1 MSVVETGIVGREVQ
15 LAEVDRFLGA
25 SARGF
30 AVLVLEGDAGIGK
43 TTVWRE
49 ARRRAQE
56 RGARVLWC
64 RPAVAEARLSFAAV
78 ADMLARVDDE
88 AYAAL
93 PEPQREA
100 LEVALMRRAPTARR
114 PAARAIAAGF
124 LTLLRRLAASQEVIL
139 AVDDW
144 QWLDL
149 PSRHVLE
156 FAARRLEEEHVGLLC
171 AIRSPVAGPPV
182 EGAAEER
189 VTRVVLGPLS
199 LAALGRIVAARTGQA
214 LPRPSLVRIA
224 QASGGNA
231 FHALEIARL
240 AAETDT
246 QRVASGLV
254 PVPDDLRKL
263 TASRI
268 RRLPPDARD
277 AVLLAAIMS
286 DPHRPSVG
294 VEALGPAEEAG
305 IVTVDG
311 AGRVEFTHPLLAS
324 AAYRSVSVARRR
336 ELHLRAAELVT
347 EPEERARQLALASA
361 GADPAVAAQLDEG
374 AANAAAR
381 GASDAAAEL
390 AELAF
395 ELTPAGD
402 GDARGRRMLAAARL
416 QFDAGDVARADEL
429 ARAVLADSPVV
440 ALQARAWRL
449 ASDIAARRSSFGEA
463 AQLAAAALELAGDDR
478 ALRAAI
484 RLHLVYCAVSAGDF
498 AAAEPHAR
506 AALADAEAVG
516 DDGMLAEALA
526 VLTMADFLAG
536 RGLHRERLDRALML
550 ERPAAAT
557 SFIMRPRVIQG
568 LLQLWTGELEAA
580 RTTLEAVHAE
590 TVDGGQEGAA
600 PMLSLYPVWAYLWC
614 GQLEIAS
621 RFAAQA
627 LEEAELLDDPAVSA
641 VALSASAL
649 AHAHDGCIALARRE
663 AADALSLFERLQ
675 WRSGTI
681 WPMWALGLAELSDD
695 NPAGVHAVLGPLV
708 EAVAQMGAGDPVL
721 RMFLPDEVEALI
733 ALGEL
738 DQAEGHLEPFER
750 SAGELHRQ
758 WAVAAAARC
767 RGALEGARGA
777 RTEAF
782 AALERALAA
791 HDLAGMP
798 FERARTLLVA
808 GEVHRRFKQRR
819 RARALLEEAV
829 SAFDSLGA
837 PLWSAKARAALG
849 RVGRPG
855 SARDALTETERR
867 LAELAASGL
876 SNHEVAERAFVSV
889 KTVESNLTRV
899 YRKLGVRSRVGLAN
913 ALRAGAGDP
922 PRT

>member
-1 MSVVETGIVGREVQ
+1 VSAVETGIVGREVQ
-15 LAEVDRFLGA
+15 LAEVDRFLAA

-30 AVLVLEGDAGIGK
+30 AVLALEGDAGIGK

-56 RGARVLWC
+56 RGALVLVS
-64 RPAVAEARLSFAAV
+64 RPSAAEARLSFAAV

-88 AYAAL
+88 AFAAL

-100 LEVALMRRAPTARR
+100 LEVALMRRTPSARR
-114 PAARAIAAGF
+114 SAGRAIAAGF
-124 LTLLRRLAASQEVIL
+124 LTLVRRLAAAREVIL

-149 PSRHVLE
+149 PSRRALE
-156 FAARRLEEEHVGLLC
+156 FAARRLEDERVGLLC
-171 AIRSPVAGPPV
+171 AIRSPVAGQPV
-182 EGAAEER
+182 AGAAEDR
-189 VTRVVLGPLS
+189 VTRVALGPLS

-240 AAETDT
+240 AAETDSH
-246 QRVASGLV
+246 RVASGLV

-268 RRLPPDARD
+268 RRLPPESRD

-286 DPHRPSVG
+286 DPHRPG
-294 VEALGPAEEAG
+294 VDAAALGPAEEAG
-305 IVTVDG
+305 IVTVDA

-336 ELHLRAAELVT
+336 ELHRRAAELVS

-361 GADPAVAAQLDEG
+361 GADAAVAAQLDEG

-402 GDARGRRMLAAARL
+402 RDARGRRVLAAARL
-416 QFDAGDVARADEL
+416 QFDAGDLARADEL
-429 ARAVLADSPVV
+429 AQAVLADSPAV
-440 ALQARAWRL
+440 ALRARALRL
-449 ASDIAARRSSFGEA
+449 ASSIAARRSNFGEA
-463 AQLAAAALELAGDDR
+463 AQLAAAALGLAGDDR

-484 RLHLVYCAVSAGDF
+484 GLQLVYCAVSAGDF
-498 AAAEPHAR
+498 AGAEPHAR
-506 AALADAEAVG
+506 AALEDAEAVG

-536 RGLHRERLDRALML
+536 RGLHRARLDRALTL
-550 ERPAAAT
+550 ERPASAT

-580 RTTLEAVHAE
+580 RATLEAVHAE
-590 TVDGGQEGAA
+590 VVAGGQEGAA
-600 PMLSLYPVWAYLWC
+600 PMLSLYPVWAYLW
-614 GQLEIAS
+614 GGEIELAS

-627 LEEAELLDDPAVSA
+627 VEEAELLDDPAVSA
-641 VALSASAL
+641 VALSAGAL
-649 AHAHDGCIALARRE
+649 AHAHDGRIALARRE
-663 AADALSLFERLQ
+663 AADALSLFQRLQ

-681 WPMWALGLAELSDD
+681 WPMWALGLAELSAD
-695 NPAGVHAVLGPLV
+695 NPAGVHAILGPLV
-708 EAVAQMGAGDPVL
+708 EAVAGMGAGDPVL

-738 DQAEGHLEPFER
+738 DQAEAYLEPFER
-750 SAGELHRQ
+750 SASELDRQ

-767 RGALEGARGA
+767 RGALEATRGA
-777 RTEAF
+777 RPEAL

-808 GEVHRRFKQRR
+808 GEVHRRFRQRGK
-819 RARALLEEAV
+819 ARELLEAAAA
-829 SAFDSLGA
+829 AFGDLGA
-837 PLWSAKARAALG
+837 PLWSARAQAAIARI
-849 RVGRPG
+849 GRPG
-855 SARDALTETERR
+855 SDGAALTATERR

-876 SNHEVAERAFVSV
+876 SNSEVAERAFVSV

-913 ALRAGAGDP
+913 ALRGAADSP
-922 PRT
+922 HT